1 MVVVRYAC
9 SISTKVLMCA
19 MQPSAWELPA
29 SFCWALG
36 MKEFGLRQGRDV
48 LVANIR
54 SHFGK
59 STTPVLCLPEGS
71 TTSGKV
77 GLLK

>member
-1 MVVVRYAC
+1 MIGCVAY
-9 SISTKVLMCA
+9 L
-19 MQPSAWELPA
+19 QPSVWELPA
-29 SFCWALG
+29 PFCWALG
-36 MKEFGLRQGRDV
+36 MKEFGLKQGMDV

-54 SHFGK
+54 SHFEK
-59 STTPVLCLPEGS
+59 SAVPVLCHPEGS

>member
-1 MVVVRYAC
+1 
-9 SISTKVLMCA
+9 MCA
-19 MQPSAWELPA
+19 LQPSVWKLPA
-29 SFCWALG
+29 PFCWALG
-36 MKEFGLRQGRDV
+36 MKQFGMGQV

-54 SHFGK
+54 THLEK
-59 STTPVLCLPEGS
+59 SSAPVLCLPEGS